1 MLGRVKSILLFALV
15 LLASGQSA
23 FAAFKHGSSDQLFPT
38 GEAACLDRATSAN
51 PTYQFRNVSFA
62 PLGSLQGRY
71 RCTYEYSKPSSPD
84 RWLSDNSYTITEVS
98 QCTVGEVQSFK
109 GAISSV
115 IFTEKEQKYFVLG
128 SAPASGC
135 YSSCTYESKV
145 SKTDSCYLLKGSTTQ
160 GYCNYS
166 LVNSGQSCSANT
178 LSPADLSGD
187 SLTPPVTDPGTG
199 TPDPGT
205 GTPGTDPGTG
215 TPGTDPGTGTPGTDP
230 GTSTPG
236 TDPGTGT
243 PGTDPGTGTPGTD
256 PGTGTPG
263 TDPGTGNPGTGP
275 GTGTGS
281 GEGDKYGAVGSAE
294 YSRAQDLNAAN
305 SGISKG
311 VDQAQDA
318 LGDAANKALNDAGKE
333 AKDAERSVSDRFKS
347 FLPSSSACVNPQ
359 LRLLSWLSI
368 TVDICRY
375 IFVKTLLSWVF
386 SVSTLFYVFR
396 VLTSLGSTTSEV

>member
-23 FAAFKHGSSDQLFPT
+23 FAAFKNSASDELFPSA
-38 GEAACLDRATSAN
+38 EAACLSRIQNLN
-51 PTYQFRNVSFA
+51 PTYQFRNLAILPV
-62 PLGSLQGRY
+62 GSLKGRY
-71 RCTYEYSKPSSPD
+71 RCTYEYSKESAPNT
-84 RWLSDNSYTITEVS
+84 WLRNEMSGITEVS

-230 GTSTPG
+230 GTGTPG

-256 PGTGTPG
+256 PG

-311 VDQAQDA
+311 VDQAQDS

-333 AKDAERSVSDRFKS
+333 SKDAERSVSDRFKS
-347 FLPSSSACVNPQ
+347 FLPSSSACINPQ

-368 TVDICRY
+368 TIDICRY